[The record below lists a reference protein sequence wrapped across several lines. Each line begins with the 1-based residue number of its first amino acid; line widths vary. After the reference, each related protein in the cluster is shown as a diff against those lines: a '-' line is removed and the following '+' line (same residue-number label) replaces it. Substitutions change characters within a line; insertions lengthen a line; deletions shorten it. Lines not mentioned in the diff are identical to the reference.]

1 MTDRYG
7 APKNGVSRRSRPAR
21 IFCALFPVLVA
32 LWILIVLYPN
42 PLRLAASVQRLA
54 DPSVDPGAV
63 QTLAE
68 TLPSEPSAIER
79 AVLDSV
85 PYSYDWEVHAM
96 PWYFPTVDEVLENG
110 QGDCK
115 ARAIVLASVFEA
127 KGIPYRINSS
137 PTHVWVDYDGKV
149 EDELE
154 NSGAGFYQVDPQTG
168 ARSLHVPKISITEV
182 MGTGWQGFWPPMP
195 TVRKVLLVSG
205 LVILVSVRAMW
216 PRTGKLARHILPRRA
231 ASQSLIDRPE
241 EHQRPSQEE
250 SRLA

>member
-115 ARAIVLASVFEA
+115 ARAIVLASVLEA
-127 KGIPYRINSS
+127 KGIPYRIRSS
-137 PTHVWVDYDGKV
+137 PMHVWVDDDGKG
-149 EDELE
+149 E
-154 NSGAGFYQVDPQTG
+154 NAIENPEAGFYEVSPQTG
-168 ARSLHVPKISITEV
+168 ARSLRLPGIDLAEFADAF
-182 MGTGWQGFWPPMP
+182 WQGFWPPMP
-195 TVRKVLLVSG
+195 IARKALLVSG
-205 LVILVSVRAMW
+205 LVILVSARAMW
-216 PRTGKLARHILPRRA
+216 PRTGRLARHSLPIHA

>member
-1 MTDRYG
+1 M
-7 APKNGVSRRSRPAR
+7 PEKNRIPMDGLNRRSRGAG
-21 IFCALFPVLVA
+21 IFCALFPVLVV
-32 LWILIVLYPN
+32 LWVVLILYPN
-42 PLRLAASVQRLA
+42 PLSLAVSVQRLA
-54 DPSVDPGAV
+54 DPRVDPGAV

-127 KGIPYRINSS
+127 KGIPYRIRSS
-137 PTHVWVDYDGKV
+137 PMHVWVDYDGKG
-149 EDELE
+149 E
-154 NSGAGFYQVDPQTG
+154 NAIENPEAGFYEVDPQTG
-168 ARSLHVPKISITEV
+168 ARSLRLPGIDLAEFADVF
-182 MGTGWQGFWPPMP
+182 WQGFWPPMP

-216 PRTGKLARHILPRRA
+216 PRTGNLARHSLPRRA

-241 EHQRPSQEE
+241 EPQRPSQEE

>member
-1 MTDRYG
+1 MPEKNRIPTDG
-7 APKNGVSRRSRPAR
+7 LNRRSRAAGIFRAFFPA
-21 IFCALFPVLVA
+21 LVA
-32 LWILIVLYPN
+32 LWVLLVLYPN

-54 DPSVDPGAV
+54 NPRVDPAAV

-127 KGIPYRINSS
+127 KGIAYRIRSS
-137 PTHVWVDYDGKV
+137 PMHVWVDYDGKG
-149 EDELE
+149 E
-154 NSGAGFYQVDPQTG
+154 NAIENPEAGFYEVDPQTG
-168 ARSLHVPKISITEV
+168 ARSLRLPGIDLAEFADAF
-182 MGTGWQGFWPPMP
+182 WQGFWPPMP
-195 TVRKVLLVSG
+195 IARKALLVSG
-205 LVILVSVRAMW
+205 LVILAAIRVMW
-216 PRTGKLARHILPRRA
+216 TRTGRPARTGLPRCA
-231 ASQSLIDRPE
+231 ASQPIIDRAE
-241 EHQRPSQEE
+241 EHQRPSQED